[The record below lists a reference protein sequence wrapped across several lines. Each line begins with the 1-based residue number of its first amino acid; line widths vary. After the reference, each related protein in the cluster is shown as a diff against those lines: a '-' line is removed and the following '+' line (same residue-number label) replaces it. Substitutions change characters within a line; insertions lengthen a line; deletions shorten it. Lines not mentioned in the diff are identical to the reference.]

1 MTRARLA
8 SVAKG
13 IQVYAPTEQ
22 VWAVLANIGAVQ
34 DYSPGVVKSY
44 YTSEIREGVDASR
57 HCDLLP
63 TGTVEERIV
72 DWRGGEQFSIKI
84 YEGTEV
90 PYLGVSH
97 FTLERNG
104 IETIVT
110 QVMDYK
116 PIDDLPS
123 NLVGRS
129 MEGLVGK
136 IVEGN
141 LVGLKHFVETGE
153 VVTREVFKRIRKS
166 GQYRMSL
173 MQIES

>member
-1 MTRARLA
+1 MPNVTRE
-8 SVAKG
+8 
-13 IQVYAPTEQ
+13 IQVDAPTEK

-44 YTSEIREGVDASR
+44 YTSDIREGVDASR

-72 DWRGGEQFSIKI
+72 DWRDGEQYSIEI

-90 PYLGVSH
+90 PYTGVTQ
-97 FTLERNG
+97 FTLKRDG
-104 IETIVT
+104 VGTTVT
-110 QVMDYK
+110 QIMDYK
-116 PIDDLPS
+116 PTDDVPNALE
-123 NLVGRS
+123 GKS

-136 IVEGN
+136 ILKGN

-153 VVTREVFKRIRKS
+153 VETREVFKRIR
-166 GQYRMSL
+166 
-173 MQIES
+173 

>member
-1 MTRARLA
+1 MA

-13 IQVYAPTEQ
+13 IQVYAPTGQ

-57 HCDLLP
+57 HCDLPP

-72 DWRGGEQFSIKI
+72 DWRDGEQFSIEI

-90 PYLGVSH
+90 PYFGVSH
-97 FTLERNG
+97 FTLERNVTG
-104 IETIVT
+104 TIVT

-116 PIDDLPS
+116 PTDDLP
-123 NLVGRS
+123 NTLVGRS

-136 IVEGN
+136 IVGGN
-141 LVGLKHFVETGE
+141 LVGLKHYVETGE
-153 VVTREVFKRIRKS
+153 EVTHEVFKRIRKS

-173 MQIES
+173 M